1 MTKKTT
7 KKSPQTDTSHPLRK
21 KILSIIAWVYFI
33 SIISIILFPIAALLL
48 DNKITSEYMI
58 TTLLNIHSGSCIFAG
73 LVLTVLALISFGRVN
88 WKYSSATFIAGFT
101 AMLLGIGVDT
111 VHHVTGTSQ
120 NTYKSGVVIADGA
133 AYEGGVLGDTL
144 SGAGGTAYE
153 GGAFGDVL
161 WDAGGAIIGSISSNH
176 PVTQAPSYVYSIP
189 SQQIVQNDKYDET
202 QDNAV
207 KVTKNEPVST
217 FSIDVD
223 TASYT
228 NVRAYLDDGQMP
240 PKDAVRIEELINYF
254 PYNYALPKTKEQPF
268 AIHTTL
274 TESPWK
280 KDNKLL
286 HIGIKG
292 YDVVETVKKPLN
304 IVLLID
310 TSGSMYGSDRLELL
324 QRGFLLLADELT
336 EKDTISIVTY
346 SGDSRVALEPTK
358 GNQKSKI
365 RAAINSLN
373 ASGGTWGA
381 GGLKTAYELAKDN
394 YDENAVN
401 RILLGTDGDFN
412 IGTTDNMSLS
422 EYVSKQKEDGIYLSI
437 LSVGRGNY
445 NDSLTQ
451 SIAQAGNGIAYY
463 LDSFKEARRVLL
475 TDINKTMFPIA
486 NDVKIQVE
494 FNPAKVAEYRLIG
507 YETRLLN
514 REDFNNDQVDA
525 GEIGSGHSVT
535 AIYELT
541 PTDSANRLTEDLRY
555 GSASD
560 TVTTQQSDE
569 TAFVRVRYKL
579 PEGKE
584 SKLIEQPVISETAL
598 DDTSDDV
605 RFSIAVAGFGQN
617 LKNNKYRGNWSYN
630 DIKAFAKSARGED
643 DNGYRSE
650 FIGLID
656 AMKTIKTEPNI

>member
-33 SIISIILFPIAALLL
+33 SIISIILFPIGALLL
-48 DNKITSEYMI
+48 GKITVLERMV
-58 TTLLNIHSGSCIFAG
+58 TTFQNIRSVIFVIGGLGLVGLAFAAIFSHVARKWLAALAAG
-73 LVLTVLALISFGRVN
+73 LAIVAV
-88 WKYSSATFIAGFT
+88 AGAVVDYVTQGNESQT
-101 AMLLGIGVDT
+101 AYMG
-111 VHHVTGTSQ
+111 
-120 NTYKSGVVIADGA
+120 GA
-133 AYEGGVLGDTL
+133 FGDTL
-144 SGAGGTAYE
+144 TGAGGTAYE
-153 GGAFGDVL
+153 GGAFGDAL
-161 WDAGGAIIGSISSNH
+161 WDAGGAIIGSISSNYS
-176 PVTQAPSYVYSIP
+176 VTQAPSYVYSIP

-254 PYNYALPKTKEQPF
+254 PYDYVLPKTKEQPF

-310 TSGSMYGSDRLELL
+310 TSGSMSGSDRLELL

-494 FNPAKVAEYRLIG
+494 FNPAKVVEYRLIG

-579 PEGKE
+579 PEEKE